1 MFYNKSKR
9 VIKKRNTLESEQN
22 RKNVLGNI
30 RKLLEMNIVNIKKV
44 LKISLEILINLI
56 LNPFGKKLVLKIL
69 KIHNMAIY
77 H

>member
-9 VIKKRNTLESEQN
+9 VIKKRYTLESEQI